1 MLAWFIS
8 RLLPRKSLRPRK
20 VSRFDGQGGTEREAS
35 GTMTI
40 PANSKYIQIYI
51 AGHRRLADPYSC
63 FSLSSPFPPPG
74 SLKNRAP
81 RHNGYAI
88 TVSPSACKH
97 NPGRGPLTH
106 GLGERSA
113 PTYLNLLLYT
123 KFSPTSPFSS
133 RSATADHWRLKAHST
148 WITNGF
154 VLVTSVM

>member
-1 MLAWFIS
+1 
-8 RLLPRKSLRPRK
+8 
-20 VSRFDGQGGTEREAS
+20 
-35 GTMTI
+35 MTI

-51 AGHRRLADPYSC
+51 AGHRRLADPYSR
-63 FSLSSPFPPPG
+63 FSLSSPFPPPPVFEKPG
-74 SLKNRAP
+74 PTTQRIRDYCLSKRLQTQP
-81 RHNGYAI
+81 RPRPLAH
-88 TVSPSACKH
+88 
-97 NPGRGPLTH
+97 GP
-106 GLGERSA
+106 GERSA